1 MTAWAESIRKG
12 ESTVEYPSASVVD
25 KIAQMKAKGHTSKG
39 SVTNIRRTRMEQGG
53 MYFAP
58 VLNIGGTTSS
68 MNNESVANAF
78 NNAVTGASNG
88 VSNAPPSSSPSR
100 WTDEPTADVS
110 VEVEAFFKW
119 LGKQK
124 EFSKK
129 PTDIANMMHV
139 IIEEKDMDLPQLYRM
154 SADV

>member
-1 MTAWAESIRKG
+1 
-12 ESTVEYPSASVVD
+12 
-25 KIAQMKAKGHTSKG
+25 
-39 SVTNIRRTRMEQGG
+39 MEQGG
-53 MYFAP
+53 MYFAL

-88 VSNAPPSSSPSR
+88 VSNAPPSSSPLR
-100 WTDEPTADVS
+100 WTDELTADVS

-124 EFSKK
+124 EFLKK
-129 PTDIANMMHV
+129 PTDIANMMH
-139 IIEEKDMDLPQLYRM
+139 IIIKEKDMDLPQLYRM
-154 SADV
+154 SVDV